1 MTKSLMLAGAA
12 SLMASTMLTAQVRD
26 GENPKDAITR
36 EMTIDVRAELID
48 EESRTVELS
57 FSSEE
62 PYERWWG
69 VEILDH
75 GKSAVELGRLNGS
88 AALLMDH
95 NIRDQVGVVEKAWLK
110 GRKGYAMVR
119 FGKSARAD
127 DIFNDVKDGIR
138 KLVSVGYRIKKLV
151 LEKEEDGE
159 CTYRALEWEPYEIS
173 MVSVPA
179 DTTVGVGRDGEV
191 NAFDPR
197 TLVNEEEEDMFRG
210 TRDGSGNGPA
220 PVVTPTPAAAP
231 AATATRDN
239 GDDNRQPAQVVDQDA
254 LRTSAAAEER
264 QRAANIRAMGAR
276 VGATELAEAAIADGR
291 SVEQFVRDFNAA
303 APDSQAIRAA
313 EDPAI
318 GMNGQERQ
326 NYSFVRLLNAIANP
340 QDRRAQEA
348 AAFEIE
354 CSNAAQAQRSDGE
367 MRGFTVPVD
376 VLRPSRAG
384 SQRDLVVGTP
394 TAGGNTVA
402 TDLLAESFIDLL
414 RNNMA
419 LQGLG
424 ARMLTDLNGN
434 IAIPRQTG
442 GATAYWVA
450 ESGSPTETQQAFDQ
464 VAMTPKTVGA
474 FTDISRKLLL
484 QSSIDVEAFVRQDLA
499 VTLALAID
507 LAGINGSGS
516 ANQPRGV
523 LNTAGI
529 GSVVGGTNGA
539 APDYTDI
546 VGLETAVAVDNAA
559 IGSLG
564 YLTNAA
570 VRGKLKLTEKFAGTN
585 GNPVWEDGNNLNG
598 YNAAVSNQ
606 VPSDLTKGTATSICS
621 AILFG
626 NWADLMIGM
635 WGGLDLMVDP
645 YTSSTSG
652 TVRIVAL
659 QDVDVA
665 VRHAESFAAMVDA
678 LTA

>member
-1 MTKSLMLAGAA
+1 MTKAIMLAGAA
-12 SLMASTMLTAQVRD
+12 SLMTSAAAVAQLRD
-26 GENPKDAITR
+26 SENPKDSITR
-36 EMTIDVRAELID
+36 EMSFDIRAELVD

-69 VEILDH
+69 TEILDH

-110 GRKGYAMVR
+110 GKKGRALVR

-127 DIFNDVKDGIR
+127 EIFNDVKDGIR

-173 MVSVPA
+173 LVSVPA

-191 NAFDPR
+191 KDFDPR
-197 TLVNEEEEDMFRG
+197 TLVNEEEEDMFNG

-220 PVVTPTPAAAP
+220 PVVTPAPAAAP
-231 AATATRDN
+231 AATAQRDN
-239 GDDNRQPAQVVDQDA
+239 GDDNRQPAQAVDQDA
-254 LRTSAAAEER
+254 LRSQTLADER

-291 SVEQFVRDFNAA
+291 SVDQFVRDFNAL

-318 GMNGQERQ
+318 GLNGQER
-326 NYSFVRLLNAIANP
+326 NSYSFVRLMNALANP
-340 QDRRAQEA
+340 QDRRAQES

-354 CSNAAQAQRSDGE
+354 CSNAAQQQRSDGE
-367 MRGFTVPVD
+367 MRGYTVPVD
-376 VLRPSRAG
+376 VLRPSREG
-384 SQRDLVVGTP
+384 SQRDLVVGTS
-394 TAGGNTVA
+394 TAGGHTVA

-450 ESGSPTETQQAFDQ
+450 ESGAPTESQQAFDQ

-474 FTDISRKLLL
+474 YTDISRKLLL

-516 ANQPRGV
+516 SNQPRGV
-523 LNTAGI
+523 LNTSGI
-529 GSVVGGTNGA
+529 GSVVGGTDGA
-539 APDYTDI
+539 APDYADI

-570 VRGKLKLTEKFAGTN
+570 VRGKLKLTEKFSGTN

-598 YNAAVSNQ
+598 YSAAVSNQ
-606 VPSDLTKGTATSICS
+606 VPSNLTKGSASGICS
-621 AILFG
+621 AIMFG
-626 NWADLMIGM
+626 NWADLLIGM

-645 YTSSTSG
+645 FTSSTSG

-665 VRHAESFAAMVDA
+665 VRHAESFSAMVDA